1 LTPSV
6 RQLLQQAIAAH
17 NKKNFQE
24 AEKLY
29 RAVLR
34 TYPKNPDAN
43 HNLGLLALAVN
54 QPVLALPLL
63 KTALDAN
70 RNVERY
76 WIGYINGLSKIKQFE
91 KAKKFIRQG
100 KKQGIILERVHEAY
114 NSLGIALKAD
124 GKLKEAEEIFR
135 KAISLAPS
143 SYLLHVNLGNTLQE
157 LNRIDDAVENFRK
170 AILLKPDFAETYF
183 NLANTLQLA
192 EQYVEAVVVYKQAI
206 DLNPKHVVA
215 FNNLGLALSKLGSLK
230 EAETQYK
237 NALKLM
243 PNYYEAHL
251 NIGNLHYGLQQF
263 EKAEEDYQKA
273 IAIQPNYADAY
284 LNLCELYEKTNKL
297 TDVLSVVKKARD
309 KVSRKKDEFLLFE
322 AFVLFRQ
329 DRFQFVEEIISKINP
344 DKLSEN
350 RKTIFFKL
358 KADWLHHQ
366 ENFDEAFE
374 AYEHMNNNVKNSAE
388 YQMCSANQYYD
399 AQREKIC
406 EIESLQETLKFRN
419 IIQAKWFQ
427 PSFLIGFPRSGTT
440 LLDTILRSHSG
451 IDVVEE
457 QPLVSKMLEKLGT
470 TISMSDIE
478 AIDLKS
484 AKVLSDIYFRELE
497 KSINIQ
503 ENILVIDKLPLNI
516 LSIPIITKVFPEA
529 KFILALRHPLDCVLS
544 CWMQNFKLNAAMAN
558 MVDLDRIVD
567 FYCTTMEILKL
578 CEQRYS
584 INIHP
589 IRYEDLVSDFIGT
602 ISILMNFL
610 ELSWEDQLEGY
621 QRTALSR
628 AKINTPS
635 YTQVVRPIYETAA
648 YRWKKYEDHL
658 QPHKPKLAH
667 WINEFGYNG

>member
-457 QPLVSKMLEKLGT
+457 QPLVSKMLEKLGA

-635 YTQVVRPIYETAA
+635 YTQVVKPIYETAA

>member
-1 LTPSV
+1 MTPSV

-143 SYLLHVNLGNTLQE
+143 SHLLHVNLGNTLQE

-457 QPLVSKMLEKLGT
+457 QPLVSKMLEKLGAA
-470 TISMSDIE
+470 ISMSDIE

-635 YTQVVRPIYETAA
+635 YSQVVKPIYETAA

>member
-1 LTPSV
+1 MTPSV

-206 DLNPKHVVA
+206 DLNPNHVVA

-457 QPLVSKMLEKLGT
+457 QPLVSKMLEKLGA

-621 QRTALSR
+621 QRPALSR

-635 YTQVVRPIYETAA
+635 YTQVVKPIYETAA

>member
-143 SYLLHVNLGNTLQE
+143 SHLLHVNLGNTLQE

-457 QPLVSKMLEKLGT
+457 QPLVSKMLEKLGA

-635 YTQVVRPIYETAA
+635 YTQVVKPIYETAA

>member
-1 LTPSV
+1 MTPSV

-273 IAIQPNYADAY
+273 IAIQPDNAGAY

-297 TDVLSVVKKARD
+297 TDVLSVVKKVRD
-309 KVSRKKDEFLLFE
+309 KLSSKKDELLLFE

-457 QPLVSKMLEKLGT
+457 QPLVSKMLEKLGA

>member
-1 LTPSV
+1 MTPSV

-457 QPLVSKMLEKLGT
+457 QPLVSKMLEKLGA

-635 YTQVVRPIYETAA
+635 YSQVVKPIYETAA

>member
-143 SYLLHVNLGNTLQE
+143 SHLLHVNLGNTLQE

-457 QPLVSKMLEKLGT
+457 QPLVSKMLEKLGA

>member
-1 LTPSV
+1 
-6 RQLLQQAIAAH
+6 
-17 NKKNFQE
+17 
-24 AEKLY
+24 
-29 RAVLR
+29 
-34 TYPKNPDAN
+34 
-43 HNLGLLALAVN
+43 
-54 QPVLALPLL
+54 
-63 KTALDAN
+63 
-70 RNVERY
+70 
-76 WIGYINGLSKIKQFE
+76 
-91 KAKKFIRQG
+91 
-100 KKQGIILERVHEAY
+100 
-114 NSLGIALKAD
+114 
-124 GKLKEAEEIFR
+124 
-135 KAISLAPS
+135 
-143 SYLLHVNLGNTLQE
+143 
-157 LNRIDDAVENFRK
+157 
-170 AILLKPDFAETYF
+170 
-183 NLANTLQLA
+183 
-192 EQYVEAVVVYKQAI
+192 
-206 DLNPKHVVA
+206 
-215 FNNLGLALSKLGSLK
+215 
-230 EAETQYK
+230 
-237 NALKLM
+237 M
-243 PNYYEAHL
+243 
-251 NIGNLHYGLQQF
+251 
-263 EKAEEDYQKA
+263 
-273 IAIQPNYADAY
+273 
-284 LNLCELYEKTNKL
+284 
-297 TDVLSVVKKARD
+297 
-309 KVSRKKDEFLLFE
+309 
-322 AFVLFRQ
+322 
-329 DRFQFVEEIISKINP
+329 
-344 DKLSEN
+344 
-350 RKTIFFKL
+350 
-358 KADWLHHQ
+358 
-366 ENFDEAFE
+366 
-374 AYEHMNNNVKNSAE
+374 
-388 YQMCSANQYYD
+388 
-399 AQREKIC
+399 
-406 EIESLQETLKFRN
+406 
-419 IIQAKWFQ
+419 
-427 PSFLIGFPRSGTT
+427 
-440 LLDTILRSHSG
+440 
-451 IDVVEE
+451 EE
-457 QPLVSKMLEKLGT
+457 QPLVSKMLEKLGA

>member
-1 LTPSV
+1 MTPSV

-457 QPLVSKMLEKLGT
+457 QPLVSKMLEKLGA

-602 ISILMNFL
+602 ISTLMNFL

-635 YTQVVRPIYETAA
+635 YTQVVKPIYETAA

>member
-1 LTPSV
+1 MTPTVS
-6 RQLLQQAIAAH
+6 QLLQKAIAAH
-17 NKKNFQE
+17 NKKDFQE

-29 RAVLR
+29 RVVLR
-34 TYPKNPDAN
+34 SYPKNPDAN

-54 QPVLALPLL
+54 KPVLALPLL

-70 RNVERY
+70 PNVERY

-100 KKQGIILERVHEAY
+100 RKKGIILEKVHDAY

-143 SYLLHVNLGNTLQE
+143 SHVLYVNLGNTLQE
-157 LNRIDDAVENFRK
+157 LNRIDDALENFRK

-183 NLANTLQLA
+183 NLANTLQRA
-192 EQYVEAVVVYKQAI
+192 EQYPEAVVVYKQAI
-206 DLNPKHVVA
+206 DLNPKHAVA

-230 EAETQYK
+230 EAETQYE

-243 PNYYEAHL
+243 PNYYEGHL
-251 NIGNLHYGLQQF
+251 NIGNLHYGLQRF
-263 EKAEEDYQKA
+263 EEAEEDYQKA

-284 LNLCELYEKTNKL
+284 LNLCEVYEKTNRL
-297 TDVLSVVKKARD
+297 PDVLSVVKKARD
-309 KVSRKKDEFLLFE
+309 KVSSKKDELLLFE
-322 AFVLFRQ
+322 AFGLFRQ
-329 DRFQFVEEIISKINP
+329 DRFQFVEEIISKINS
-344 DKLSEN
+344 DKLSKN
-350 RKTIFFKL
+350 RKTTFLKL

-366 ENFDEAFE
+366 EKFDGAFE

-388 YQMCSANQYYD
+388 YQMCSPDQYYD

-406 EIESLQETLKFRN
+406 EIGSLQETLKFRN

-427 PSFLIGFPRSGTT
+427 PVFLIGFPRSGTT

-457 QPLVSKMLEKLGT
+457 QPLVSKMMAKLGEAKS
-470 TISMSDIE
+470 IADIE
-478 AIDLKS
+478 AIDVKS
-484 AKVLSDIYFRELE
+484 AKFLSDIYLHELE
-497 KSINIQ
+497 KSINIC
-503 ENILVIDKLPLNI
+503 ENILVVDKLPLNI
-516 LSIPIITKVFPEA
+516 LSIPIINKVFPDA

-558 MVDLDRIVD
+558 MVDLDRTVD
-567 FYCTTMEILKL
+567 FYCTSMEMLKL
-578 CEQRYS
+578 CEKRYS
-584 INIHP
+584 IDIHP
-589 IRYEDLVSDFIGT
+589 IRYEDLVSDFTET
-602 ISILMNFL
+602 IANLMNFL
-610 ELSWEDQLEGY
+610 ELSWEDQLKSY
-621 QRTALSR
+621 QKTALSR

-635 YTQVVRPIYETAA
+635 YSQVVKPIYETAA
-648 YRWKKYEDHL
+648 YRWKRYEDHL
-658 QPHKPKLAH
+658 QLQKLKLAH
-667 WINEFGYNG
+667 WITEFGYNV

>member
-1 LTPSV
+1 MTPSV

-143 SYLLHVNLGNTLQE
+143 SHLLHVNLGNTLQE

-457 QPLVSKMLEKLGT
+457 QPLVSKMLEKLGA

-635 YTQVVRPIYETAA
+635 YTQVVKPIYETAA

>member
-1 LTPSV
+1 MTPSV

-457 QPLVSKMLEKLGT
+457 QPLVSKMLEKLGA

-635 YTQVVRPIYETAA
+635 YTQVVKPIYETAA

>member
-1 LTPSV
+1 MTPSV

-143 SYLLHVNLGNTLQE
+143 SHLLHVNLGNTLQE

-237 NALKLM
+237 KALKLM

-457 QPLVSKMLEKLGT
+457 QPLVSKMLEKLGA

>member
-1 LTPSV
+1 MTPSV

-100 KKQGIILERVHEAY
+100 KRQGIILERVHEAY

-143 SYLLHVNLGNTLQE
+143 SHLLHVNLGNTLQE

-457 QPLVSKMLEKLGT
+457 QPLVSKMLEKLGA

>member
-192 EQYVEAVVVYKQAI
+192 EQYVEAVIVYKQAI

-457 QPLVSKMLEKLGT
+457 QPLVSKMLEKLGA

-484 AKVLSDIYFRELE
+484 AKVLSDIYFHELE

-589 IRYEDLVSDFIGT
+589 VRYEDLVSDFIGT
-602 ISILMNFL
+602 ISNLMNFL

-635 YTQVVRPIYETAA
+635 YSQVVKPIYETAA
-648 YRWKKYEDHL
+648 YRWKRYEDHL

-667 WINEFGYNG
+667 WIKEFGYNG

>member
-1 LTPSV
+1 MTPSV

-457 QPLVSKMLEKLGT
+457 QPLVSKMLEKLGA

>member
-1 LTPSV
+1 MTPSV

-91 KAKKFIRQG
+91 KAKKFIQQG

-143 SYLLHVNLGNTLQE
+143 SHLLHVNLGNTLQE

-457 QPLVSKMLEKLGT
+457 QPLVSKMLEKLGA

>member
-1 LTPSV
+1 MTPSV

-215 FNNLGLALSKLGSLK
+215 FNNLGLALSKLGRLK

-251 NIGNLHYGLQQF
+251 NIGNLHYAIQQF

-457 QPLVSKMLEKLGT
+457 QPLVSKMLEKLGA

-635 YTQVVRPIYETAA
+635 YTQVVKPIYETAA